1 MQALHINGNDLTL
14 EAVREV
20 AQPDVRRPVL
30 LDPDAREAVN
40 RARAVVD
47 TLVAN
52 NRISY
57 AITTGVGKLSDV
69 HIVGDQVRELQIN
82 LVRSHAVGV
91 GEPLS
96 IPDTRAMMLLRAN
109 SLAKGNSGIRGI
121 SIDTICEMLNR
132 GVTPMVPSQGSVGA
146 SGDLAPLAH
155 LALALI
161 GEGECLDEKG
171 GRIPSAEALKRAQ
184 IKPLVLEA
192 KEAVSLINGTQAML
206 AIGILMV
213 LAAETLVDTAD
224 VIGAMACD
232 ALKGT
237 NVAFDERIQKARP
250 HAGQIRTAANLR
262 RLLEQ
267 SQIRDSH
274 RDCGRVQDAYS
285 LRCIPQV
292 HGAVRDTLAH
302 CRSVFETETNSAVD
316 NPLVFV
322 KNPKAMDGEGDV
334 LSGGNFHGEPLAFA
348 LDFLAIALSAL
359 AGISERRLERMVNP
373 ALSEGLP
380 PFLAP
385 GAGMNS
391 GFMMPQVTAAA
402 LVSENKVL
410 SHPASVDSITT
421 SGNKEDFVSMGM
433 TAASKLKR
441 VVENTRNTLAIEAM
455 AAAQAIDFLAPLKTS
470 KPLQQAHA
478 AIRAVCA
485 TMEKDRV
492 MYRGFRTHCE
502 FDCERQAGRRSA
514 LNILTKICPLE
525 ICHHDHE
532 LAEGKG
538 PATRFSPTPRCL
550 MRSRRERIAVYSH
563 PLSALDSPRFNAS
576 PPRGAP
582 ELSAFSP

>member
-1 MQALHINGNDLTL
+1 MKALHINGNDLTL

-20 AQPDVRRPVL
+20 AHFDARRPVL

-47 TLVAN
+47 ALVAGN
-52 NRISY
+52 KISY

-69 HIVGDQVRELQIN
+69 HIVGDQVRELQVN

-96 IPDTRAMMLLRAN
+96 IADTRAMMLLRAN
-109 SLAKGNSGIRGI
+109 SLAKGNSGVRAIT
-121 SIDTICEMLNR
+121 IDTICEMLNR

-161 GEGECLDEKG
+161 GEGECFNDAEKG
-171 GRIPSAEALKRAQ
+171 VRIPSAEALKRAQ
-184 IKPLVLEA
+184 IKPLVLES

-206 AIGILMV
+206 AIGTLML

-250 HAGQIRTAANLR
+250 HAGQIKTASNLR

-267 SQIRDSH
+267 SEIRESH

-302 CRSVFETETNSAVD
+302 CRLIFETETNSAVD

-322 KNPKAMDGEGDV
+322 TNPRAMDGEGDV
-334 LSGGNFHGEPLAFA
+334 ISGGNLHGEPLAFA

-385 GAGMNS
+385 GAGLNS

-410 SHPASVDSITT
+410 AHPASVDSITT

-433 TAASKLKR
+433 TAANKLKK

-470 KPLQQAHA
+470 RPLQQAHA
-478 AIRAVCA
+478 AIRAVCR

-492 MYRGFRTHCE
+492 MYQDFARIAELIASG
-502 FDCERQAGRRSA
+502 
-514 LNILTKICPLE
+514 K
-525 ICHHDHE
+525 
-532 LAEGKG
+532 LAEVL
-538 PATRFSPTPRCL
+538 R
-550 MRSRRERIAVYSH
+550 
-563 PLSALDSPRFNAS
+563 
-576 PPRGAP
+576 
-582 ELSAFSP
+582 

>member
-1 MQALHINGNDLTL
+1 VNALHLSGNDLTL

-20 AQPDVRRPVL
+20 AVEKRPVL
-30 LDPDAREAVN
+30 LAPDAREAVD

-47 TLVAN
+47 ALVASN
-52 NRISY
+52 KTSY

-69 HIVGDQVRELQIN
+69 HIVGDQVRELQVN

-91 GEPLS
+91 GEPLA
-96 IPDTRAMMLLRAN
+96 IPETRAMMLLRAN
-109 SLAKGNSGIRGI
+109 SLAKGNSGVRGI
-121 SIDTICEMLNR
+121 TIDTICEMLNR

-161 GEGECLDEKG
+161 GEGECFNEAEKNV
-171 GRIPSAEALKRAQ
+171 RIPSVEALKRAQ
-184 IKPLVLEA
+184 IKALVLEA

-206 AIGILMV
+206 AIGTLML
-213 LAAETLVDTAD
+213 LAAETLVNTAD

-237 NVAFDERIQKARP
+237 NVAFDERIHRARP
-250 HAGQIRTAANLR
+250 HAGQIKTASNLR

-267 SQIRDSH
+267 SEIRDSH

-302 CRSVFETETNSAVD
+302 CRQVFETETNSAVD

-322 KNPKAMDGEGDV
+322 KNPKVVDGEGEV

-410 SHPASVDSITT
+410 AHPASVDSITT

-433 TAASKLKR
+433 TAANKLKKI
-441 VVENTRNTLAIEAM
+441 VENTRNTLAIEAM

-478 AIRAVCA
+478 AIRSVCR

-492 MYRGFRTHCE
+492 MYQDF
-502 FDCERQAGRRSA
+502 A
-514 LNILTKICPLE
+514 
-525 ICHHDHE
+525 
-532 LAEGKG
+532 
-538 PATRFSPTPRCL
+538 
-550 MRSRRERIAVYSH
+550 RIA
-563 PLSALDSPRFNAS
+563 
-576 PPRGAP
+576 
-582 ELSAFSP
+582 ELIGSGRLAAVLR